1 MTFSGAKAKWLLGA
15 AIVSLCL
22 NLFLVGSE
30 LAERMHGRMGGPEG
44 KGGGM
49 IMATV
54 PPELKD
60 VIREKLKARGP
71 EFQAERDNIRAIKVQ
86 VADALAAEPFDAAKL
101 DAVLVNLEKSAG
113 TILHLSQQ
121 GLSTI
126 AAELTPEQRHQWAE
140 GWRKM
145 GPRP

>member
-1 MTFSGAKAKWLLGA
+1 MTFSGAKAKWLLGG
-15 AIVSLCL
+15 AIASLCL
-22 NLFLVGSE
+22 NLFLVGGMI
-30 LAERMHGRMGGPEG
+30 AGRMHGPMGGPEG
-44 KGGGM
+44 KGGM

-60 VIREKLKARGP
+60 IIREKLKARGP
-71 EFQAERDNIRAIKVQ
+71 EFQAARNDIRLIKVQ

-101 DAVLVNLEKSAG
+101 DAALAELEKSAG

-121 GLSTI
+121 GLSKI
-126 AAELTPEQRHQWAE
+126 ATELTPEQRHQWAE
-140 GWRKM
+140 GWRQM